1 MQKYNNIY
9 LKVSR
14 NIYYEQ
20 VPGGTAS
27 KAKAKEEFDEQAHL
41 I

>member
-14 NIYYEQ
+14 QIYLEQ
-20 VPGGTAS
+20 IPGGVAS
-27 KAKAKEEFDEQAHL
+27 KAKAKEEFDE
-41 I
+41 